1 MAKRRQNSVT
11 VLAPAKLN
19 LTLDVTGIAPNGY
32 HMLDMLMQAVSLYE
46 TVEVRKSRGLTL
58 KLPNSTVPVND
69 SNTAI
74 KAALAFFNETG
85 LLAGAA
91 ITIHKKIPVRAGMA
105 GGSADA
111 AAVLVGLNE
120 LYRAKLTTK
129 QLCDIGVKIGADV
142 PFSIIGGTMRVTG
155 IGDILTPCAPC
166 PRCFITVCMPK
177 NGISTP
183 KAFARFDEI
192 GTDIK
197 VDTQAAVTAA
207 ENGDLYAMCKSM
219 KNALQ
224 YSSES
229 KANAPICEIMTKNG
243 ALAALMTGSGAAVFG
258 VFETEEKA
266 RTAQAALLEKYPQAW
281 VVMPVKHGTHVVNF

>member
-1 MAKRRQNSVT
+1 MAKRRQNGVT

-19 LTLDVTGIAPNGY
+19 LTLGVAGIAPNGY
-32 HMLDMLMQAVSLYE
+32 HLLDMLMQAVSLYE
-46 TVEVRKSRGLTL
+46 TVEVRKSRTLSL
-58 KLPNSTVPVND
+58 KLPDSTVPAND

-74 KAALAFFNETG
+74 KAALAFFEETG

-91 ITIHKKIPVRAGMA
+91 ITVHKKIPVRAGMA

-120 LYRAKLTTK
+120 LYGAGLTKK

-142 PFSIIGGTMRVTG
+142 PFSIIGGTARVTG

-177 NGISTP
+177 CGISTP
-183 KAFARFDEI
+183 KAFARYDEI
-192 GTDIK
+192 GTDIS
-197 VDTQAAVTAA
+197 VDTQAAVYAA
-207 ENGDLYAMCKSM
+207 QRGDLHGMCAQM

-224 YSSES
+224 FSSES
-229 KANAPICEIMTKNG
+229 RANAPICGILTKNG

-266 RTAQAALLEKYPQAW
+266 RAAQRELLQKYPQAW
-281 VVMPVKHGTHVVNF
+281 VVMPVNHGTHVVNF